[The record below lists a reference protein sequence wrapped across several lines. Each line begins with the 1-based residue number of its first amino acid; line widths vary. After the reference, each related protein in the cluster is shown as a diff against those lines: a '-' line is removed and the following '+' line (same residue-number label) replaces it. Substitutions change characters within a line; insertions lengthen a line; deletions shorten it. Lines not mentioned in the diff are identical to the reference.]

1 MRFCSRLL
9 LDFLLLICSGD
20 HSGLIF
26 PSALLLIRQL
36 RKLAGVI
43 LGRKPLI
50 REAVEIFICFRFNRA
65 RRLDGD
71 CACHGFRIE
80 SDCRIR
86 IGKGNQNISIGI
98 GFFQRNRYI
107 LRGVD
112 IAVSEVFQA
121 IVFVTGCFP
130 FFHNGRCI
138 DCRRDC
144 SICVVG
150 IKNTVIRVLLTRR
163 SCLCK
168 GCIAALESDS
178 NGQTYRQNFFN
189 HFHLFLPLLFLGR

>member
-71 CACHGFRIE
+71 CACRGFRIE

-112 IAVSEVFQA
+112 IAISVVFQA
-121 IVFVTGCFP
+121 IVFVTGCFS
-130 FFHNGRCI
+130 FFHDRRCI

-144 SICVVG
+144 SVCVVG
-150 IKNTVIRVLLTRR
+150 IKNAVIRIFLTRR
-163 SCLCK
+163 SCLRK

-178 NGQTYRQNFFN
+178 NSKNYGKNSLYYL
-189 HFHLFLPLLFLGR
+189 HL